1 MLFGYINSPA
11 EWNIF
16 LHKVLPDVYERHLSL
31 FVDDI
36 LASSKE
42 WAEHLSELKY
52 VFERLSGAG
61 VKISLR
67 KCQFVKKAVNYLG
80 YHLSSNGVSP
90 QSQKVE
96 AIMKLKE
103 PVNVSQLRS
112 LLGIFNFYRR
122 FIERYAELV
131 EPLQRLLKKN
141 VQWSFGDSQRQAMRE
156 LKYRLCNA
164 PVLAY
169 PQFSPGAEFI
179 VETTFS
185 SKSLGAILSIG

>member
-1 MLFGYINSPA
+1 M
-11 EWNIF
+11 
-16 LHKVLPDVYERHLSL
+16 
-31 FVDDI
+31 
-36 LASSKE
+36 
-42 WAEHLSELKY
+42 
-52 VFERLSGAG
+52 
-61 VKISLR
+61 
-67 KCQFVKKAVNYLG
+67 NYLG

-131 EPLQRLLKKN
+131 EPLQRLLKEN

-169 PQFSPGAEFI
+169 HQFSPGVEVI

-185 SKSLGAILSIG
+185 SNSLSAILSQAQDGRDRVIAYASKCLNTSEQSYSDCEKSCFATTWAILHFKHYLCGYHYYC